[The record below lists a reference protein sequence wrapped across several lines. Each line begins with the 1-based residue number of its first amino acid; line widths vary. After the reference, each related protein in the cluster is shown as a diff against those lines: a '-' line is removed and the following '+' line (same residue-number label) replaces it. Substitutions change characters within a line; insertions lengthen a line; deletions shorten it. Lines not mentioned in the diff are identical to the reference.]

1 MAIQVEQEIA
11 VKRHFVTLD
20 EYERMCETGVFEQD
34 ARVELIRGEI
44 VDMPPSGPEHESII
58 ARLDRILNRL
68 AGDAALV
75 WPQGNAIRMPGT
87 SSRPQPDITIL
98 RWRDDFYRDKRPVP
112 DDVILLIEVAETS
125 LKYDRGS
132 KRALYAEA
140 GITEYWVVNV
150 AGGTVEV
157 YTDPGEDEYKLVRK
171 VRRGE
176 ALQLPGGLGSIA
188 VDNVLG

>member
-44 VDMPPSGPEHESII
+44 VDMPPSGPEHESIV

-75 WPQGNAIRMPGT
+75 WPQGNAIRLPGT

-98 RWRDDFYRDKRPVP
+98 RWRDDFYKDKRPVP

-150 AGGTVEV
+150 TGGTVEV
-157 YTDPGEDEYKLVRK
+157 YTDPGEGEYKLVSK

-188 VDNVLG
+188 VDDVLG

>member
-1 MAIQVEQEIA
+1 MAIHVEQETA

-44 VDMPPSGPEHESII
+44 VDMPPSGPEHESIV

-150 AGGTVEV
+150 TGGTVEV
-157 YTDPGEDEYKLVRK
+157 YTDPGEGEYKLVSK

-176 ALQLPGGLGSIA
+176 ALQLPGKLGSIA
-188 VDNVLG
+188 VDDVLG